1 MALSVTKDVTP
12 IKCSGTT
19 AVRQAIITRPV
30 FIKFVYWYKPTTI
43 GHLFSLKSITD
54 EKVTEI
60 TYGYCEA
67 ANGSLW
73 FPVYT
78 KYDNVY
84 CDDLDSG
91 DLLIYLG

>member
-12 IKCSGTT
+12 IKCTGTT

-30 FIKFVYWYKPTTI
+30 FIKFVYWFNPTAE
-43 GHLFSLKSITD
+43 GHLFSLKSVTD

-60 TYGYCEA
+60 TNGRCET
-67 ANGSLW
+67 ANESQWL
-73 FPVYT
+73 PVYT

-91 DLLIYLG
+91 ELLIYLG

>member
-19 AVRQAIITRPV
+19 SVKQLIIARPV
-30 FIKFVYWYKPTTI
+30 FVKFIYWYQPTTV
-43 GHLFSLKSITD
+43 GHLFSLKSVTD

-60 TYGYCEA
+60 SCGYCET
-67 ANGSLW
+67 ANVSQWL
-73 FPVYT
+73 PLYT
-78 KYDNVY
+78 KYDNIY

-91 DLLIYLG
+91 TLFIYLG